1 MKTKKGAIQLK
12 SKKHVPRDIPMP
24 SAHDWRTTDQDE
36 INRRKW
42 RARHESFRIR
52 AVEKLYPVF
61 SNFHVTSLSGMDYQ
75 VEIRDLRQRQFSC
88 NCVDFGINGLG
99 TCKHVEAAL
108 NHLKAT
114 AGQAF
119 HKALQQDS
127 ERVDVVPD
135 MERRSIRVERNFD
148 KLPQSLRRHFDAAGL
163 CTQEDMR
170 EALAA
175 LRKADGIVR
184 VSQDVA
190 PWLQTLERL
199 DERKRLRR
207 DYEQKILSGEYPQHE
222 TKMPLFPYQR
232 EGMLHLA
239 FTERALLA
247 DEMGLGKTIQAIA
260 ACALLRRIGKAQC
273 TLVVTPASLKTE
285 WEDQIQRFTDL
296 PLQVVFGGRHVRLK
310 AYARPPFF
318 TIVNY
323 EQIVRDVMDVNARLK
338 PDIVILDEAQR
349 IKNWDTKT
357 AQAVKRLKSRYAFV
371 LTGTPIENRID
382 EIYSITSFLDPS
394 ILGPLFRFNRD
405 FYRLD
410 ERGRPADYQNLD
422 TLHRRIKPVMLR
434 RRKADVETEL
444 PGRTDQNYFVPMS
457 PGQQEAYADHEA
469 QVARLIS
476 AAKRRPLTQ
485 QEQEK
490 LMRELA
496 MMRMICDTNYILDP
510 NDRVCPKLAE
520 LGKLFDACLSETDTK
535 IIVFSEWERMLE
547 LVRDLCK
554 RENIGYAWHTG
565 SVPQRRRR
573 AEIMT
578 FKSDPECRI
587 FLSTDSG
594 GVGLNLQNASIVVN
608 CDLPWNPARLEQR
621 IGRAWRKFQTKS
633 VTVFN
638 LVAEKT
644 IESRMLET
652 LAAKQGLADGVL
664 DGRGD
669 FSEIKLKGGRQAFLK
684 RLQQIMTA
692 PVPPPEKPHVSVL
705 PADRA
710 SGFAERAAALL
721 EQRLVA
727 CEEHFPAEGVHS
739 VMTVVVN
746 RDAESWRERLAG
758 LHAEFFGKDKTDP
771 LAPVHL
777 QVMDRATAEAL
788 KQMAEFGLIT
798 TAVRATRHLFPV
810 ETENTKPLSLEEQ
823 RLIAGLRQNAARKL
837 KAARALALAELADE
851 ANVPLAEA
859 ICLMGRAKAAEKR
872 WQEPKTVAEA
882 LTGPLAQVWGAMH
895 PELMA
900 LAEGR
905 PPAAVPILCDKL
917 EPLTV

>member
-1 MKTKKGAIQLK
+1 MKTRNTQTGREIQPPNT
-12 SKKHVPRDIPMP
+12 HNW
-24 SAHDWRTTDQDE
+24 HTTDQDE

-52 AVEKLYPVF
+52 AVEKFHPVF

-75 VEIRDLRQRQFSC
+75 VEIRDLRRRQFSC
-88 NCVDFGINGLG
+88 NCVDFSINGLA
-99 TCKHVEAAL
+99 TCKHVEAVL
-108 NHLKAT
+108 NHLKAV
-114 AGQAF
+114 APRVFRQA
-119 HKALQQDS
+119 LCNSSGRMDI
-127 ERVDVVPD
+127 VPD
-135 MERRSIRVERNFD
+135 MERRSIRVERNLD
-148 KLPQSLRRHFDAAGL
+148 KLPRKLRRYFDSEGRCAP
-163 CTQEDMR
+163 EDMH

-175 LRKADGIVR
+175 LHKADGLMR

-190 PWLQTLERL
+190 SWLQTLERL
-199 DERKRLRR
+199 EERKRLRR

-222 TKMPLFPYQR
+222 TKLPLFPYQR

-260 ACALLRRIGKAQC
+260 ACALLRRIGKAQRV
-273 TLVVTPASLKTE
+273 LVVTPASLKTE
-285 WEDQIQRFTDL
+285 WEDQIQRFADL
-296 PLQVVFGGRHVRLK
+296 PLQIVFGSRHARLEN
-310 AYARPPFF
+310 YARPPFF

-371 LTGTPIENRID
+371 LTGTPLENRID

-405 FYRLD
+405 FYRFD
-410 ERGRPADYQNLD
+410 ERGRPEEYQNLD
-422 TLHRRIKPVMLR
+422 KLHQRIRPVMLR

-444 PGRTDQNYFVPMS
+444 PGRTDQHYFVPMS
-457 PGQQEAYADHEA
+457 AGQQSAYTDHEA
-469 QVARLIS
+469 RVARLIS
-476 AAKRRPLTQ
+476 TAKRRPLTR
-485 QEQEK
+485 QEQDK

-520 LGKLFDACLSETDTK
+520 LDKLFDSCLAETDAK

-554 RENIGYAWHTG
+554 REKIGYAWHTG

-578 FKSDPECRI
+578 FKSDPACRV

-594 GVGLNLQNASIVVN
+594 GVGLNLQNASVVVN
-608 CDLPWNPARLEQR
+608 CDLPWNPAKLEQR

-633 VTVFN
+633 VTVVN

-652 LAAKQGLADGVL
+652 LAAKKGLADGVL

-669 FSEIKLKGGRQAFLK
+669 FAEIKLKGGRQAFLQ

-692 PVPPPEKPHVSVL
+692 PVPLSVEKPHIAAL

-710 SGFAERAAALL
+710 LGFSERAAALL
-721 EQRLVA
+721 QQRLVA
-727 CEEHFPAEGVHS
+727 CEEQFPAEGAHS
-739 VMTVVVN
+739 VMMVVVD
-746 RDAESWRERLAG
+746 RDAESWREQLGA
-758 LHAEFFGKDKTDP
+758 LHAEWFGKDKTDP
-771 LAPVHL
+771 LAPVRL
-777 QVMDRATAEAL
+777 QVIDRAAAEAL
-788 KQMAEFGLIT
+788 KQMAELGLIA

-810 ETENTKPLSLEEQ
+810 EAEHARPLTPEEQ
-823 RLIAGLRQNAARKL
+823 RIISDLRKNAARKL
-837 KAARALALAELADE
+837 KAARALAQAELADE
-851 ANVPLAEA
+851 AHIPLAEA
-859 ICLMGRAKAAEKR
+859 VCLVAKAKAAEKR
-872 WQEPKTVAEA
+872 WEEPKTIAEA
-882 LTGPLAQVWGAMH
+882 LTGPLAHVWGASH
-895 PELMA
+895 PELMV

-905 PPAAVPILCDKL
+905 PPATLPMLCDKL
-917 EPLTV
+917 ESLVADDGR